1 MSQQPLAQVASWCI
15 GEFGD
20 LLVAGIVDEEEPLQV
35 RTYYVKSIEDVRN
48 RQSYEHVDIEEEV
61 CTLLY
66 RNSSHPQN
74 YFTLFFFPLQSSKCN
89 WICLLT
95 KNTRCCVAA

>member
-74 YFTLFFFPLQSSKCN
+74 TSPSSSSLYN
-89 WICLLT
+89 PPNVT
-95 KNTRCCVAA
+95 GFVY